1 MLQVCN
7 FTTNRICLPVFFK
20 VLEHRQRIKLL
31 QTTSSLHNKPSV
43 QLSSLEAVIQM
54 NVFNECLYSFAEL
67 FLRTP
72 MNRRNHIRPIFFSNS
87 FHLYLSGT
95 DDFFSVQSR
104 TLTFQKKICVICL
117 IEDPLEVMKNAFCSQ
132 DIQVFVTTFWS
143 CRENGLTRKISLT

>member
-1 MLQVCN
+1 
-7 FTTNRICLPVFFK
+7 
-20 VLEHRQRIKLL
+20 
-31 QTTSSLHNKPSV
+31 
-43 QLSSLEAVIQM
+43 M
-54 NVFNECLYSFAEL
+54 NVFNECLYSFAEPL
-67 FLRTP
+67 

-143 CRENGLTRKISLT
+143 CRENGLT